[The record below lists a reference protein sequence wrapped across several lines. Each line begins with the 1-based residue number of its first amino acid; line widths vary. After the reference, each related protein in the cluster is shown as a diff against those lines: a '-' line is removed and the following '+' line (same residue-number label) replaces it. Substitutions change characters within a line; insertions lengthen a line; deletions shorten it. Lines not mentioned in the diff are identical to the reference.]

1 MNITVGKDLIQGK
14 QAFQR
19 IQYDQALRQSAIDK
33 AVYRGQVDS
42 ANYLSGIKDQRFN
55 REEEMEYAKSFNR
68 KERLSQAALSKS
80 LIKELMGRSKFM
92 DYDAIE
98 SRLDGLSMGQQQ
110 AIKNALP
117 GADEND
123 IQDAIQNGLNKLTA
137 KKPSKTVTKAE
148 LEKIVDD
155 AVNKLSANLAQ
166 PIVPIVPAF
175 VPLPPSPPST
185 PTPSPPVPN
194 PTPPPIPPKSK
205 PKPAPVPKPA
215 PAAPTQATGS
225 PATGSP
231 PTPQQLKDR
240 ILKEY
245 DDAIT
250 KIGITVDKKEM
261 KKASPINQPIRY
273 KKGEK
278 VYKYK
283 TNQDIADLRQEM
295 QQQLGITGS
304 DADQKFNDAM
314 LNAGLSLGL
323 IPGIKATKYI
333 TPTTHGTGLKLGF
346 GKFLIDIA
354 KLKKHNILSITY
366 LNKTKVPGFPNVQV
380 SDNLKNVILKKQ
392 VNTKK
397 VNLTN
402 TEKLF
407 LQKLIKK
414 ADADIGKSKQTA
426 ISGAHMGTVD
436 ELKEELELLM
446 GHISACNDNPQVLKE
461 LVQNLQKL
469 VMLGAITQ
477 KQAKA
482 LLQTL

>member
-1 MNITVGKDLIQGK
+1 
-14 QAFQR
+14 
-19 IQYDQALRQSAIDK
+19 
-33 AVYRGQVDS
+33 
-42 ANYLSGIKDQRFN
+42 
-55 REEEMEYAKSFNR
+55 MEYAKSFNR
-68 KERLSQAALSKS
+68 KERLSQVALSKS

-92 DYDAIE
+92 DYDDIE

-123 IQDAIQNGLNKLTA
+123 IQDAIQHGLNKLTA

-155 AVNKLSANLAQ
+155 AVNKLSANLAP
-166 PIVPIVPAF
+166 PIVPIVPAQI
-175 VPLPPSPPST
+175 PLPPSPP
-185 PTPSPPVPN
+185 PSPPPK
-194 PTPPPIPPKSK
+194 PTPPPIPPKPTPPKPTPPPIPPK
-205 PKPAPVPKPA
+205 PKPGPPA
-215 PAAPTQATGS
+215 GS
-225 PATGSP
+225 PATGSQ
-231 PTPQQLKDR
+231 PTPQQLQTQILNEYNNALTTTGVKETRVKR
-240 ILKEY
+240 INPSTSAKGLKYAAGDELY
-245 DDAIT
+245 T
-250 KIGITVDKKEM
+250 YGSKKAVVKVRNEM
-261 KKASPINQPIRY
+261 KK
-273 KKGEK
+273 
-278 VYKYK
+278 
-283 TNQDIADLRQEM
+283 
-295 QQQLGITGS
+295 QLGIAGA
-304 DADQKFNDAM
+304 DADQVFDNLM
-314 LNAGLSLGL
+314 MNAGLSLG
-323 IPGIKATKYI
+323 IVPGLKITK
-333 TPTTHGTGLKLGF
+333 TGQGLKLGF
-346 GKFLIDIA
+346 GKFLIDIT

-426 ISGAHMGTVD
+426 ISGADMGTVD

-446 GHISACNDNPQVLKE
+446 GHISAGNDNPQVLRE
-461 LVQNLQKL
+461 LMQNLQKL

-482 LLQTL
+482 LLKTM